1 MSLKLNIV
9 ANYASQVYVSVLAIL
24 VLPLFLRL
32 MGSNAYG
39 MVVLFGLMQVGL
51 LDMGLIETMTRKT
64 ARFRAGAST
73 PLAHFDIAS
82 SSWQILV
89 KCA

>member
-9 ANYASQVYVSVLAIL
+9 ANYASQIYLSVLAIL
-24 VLPLFLRL
+24 VLPLYLRL
-32 MGSNAYG
+32 MGSKAYG
-39 MVVLFGLMQVGL
+39 LVGSIGLKQVGL
-51 LDMGLIETMTRKT
+51 LDMGLTATTAKETTRL
-64 ARFRAGAST
+64 RDGAST
-73 PLAHFDIAS
+73 PLANFDIAS